1 MVKSRFPGIKRKIL
15 FLDFNLKF
23 KKSFLMQERFLHC
36 YYLNHYFLNLR
47 FRLAHTIKRLKPPR
61 LTIPAIAIKM
71 YHNGVIGSVTTS
83 FKPATGF
90 SSVLIPRLTSL
101 LSVLKSN

>member
-15 FLDFNLKF
+15 FSDFNLEF
-23 KKSFLMQERFLHC
+23 KKSFLKQERFLHC

-47 FRLAHTIKRLKPPR
+47 FRLAQIIKRLKPPR

-71 YHNGVIGSVTTS
+71 YHSGVIGSVTTS
-83 FKPATGF
+83 FKPVTGF
-90 SSVLIPRLTSL
+90 NSVLIPRLTSL
-101 LSVLKSN
+101 LSARKSN